1 MSEFLSAFSWI
12 NIRFLLMGLWVTIE
26 VAVVSVILSFIIG
39 SVLGVIR
46 YVKIPYL
53 SKIVGF
59 IIDLIRNLPLLL
71 IIFFTYFALPKIGIR
86 RCYDVYD
93 FCFDDFES
101 AMLAEVIRSGI
112 VAVPKAT

>member
-46 YVKIPYL
+46 YEDSL
-53 SKIVGF
+53 SIKDCWF
-59 IIDLIRNLPLLL
+59 
-71 IIFFTYFALPKIGIR
+71 Y
-86 RCYDVYD
+86 Y
-93 FCFDDFES
+93 
-101 AMLAEVIRSGI
+101 
-112 VAVPKAT
+112 